1 MKLQLTRTS
10 DDGIRTLGVLTV
22 ANATFFTV
30 ERCWIPNPAGLGGM
44 RRQSCVPVGLYT
56 LIPHQS
62 NNFPNTYALVNPEL
76 GVWYQPGDIPSDQSW
91 GRTAILI
98 HGGNSVKDVVGC
110 IAPGK
115 ERWDSIGVLRSGVAM
130 RELNRILGKERHT
143 LEIA

>member
-1 MKLQLTRTS
+1 MRLTLTR
-10 DDGIRTLGVLTV
+10 DDVNESRTLGILTV
-22 ANATFFTV
+22 GEAKLFTV
-30 ERCWIPNPAGLGGM
+30 ERPWIPNPAGLGGM

-76 GVWYQPGDIPSDQSW
+76 GVWYQPGDMPRDQSW